1 MIELTVDA
9 VGLARSRF
17 AVSPLHEVVATLLP
31 WGLQPAP
38 DADPWVARARRVLRR
53 ARLPLLREL
62 ALDGSGYVPDFLN
75 PYPCGPSP
83 TVEEELERVRRTPP
97 ERVLSE
103 LEALRV
109 GRPHNGLDGC
119 ELPPGVRRAMTRGGT
134 YVARQAA
141 DEMRHYWELAFAPH
155 WEAAKATLDAELSR
169 CAGVLA
175 GHGAER
181 LFNSLHS
188 QIRWVEGTLRVASR
202 LRIALPVPLVVVVP
216 SIVAPR
222 PGVAVD
228 PTCGQERPPMLIYPV
243 RDKAIAPT
251 APTSE
256 MAQLLGPTRA
266 GLLAALA
273 QPASTAQ
280 LAALHFLSP
289 ATVSYHLG
297 VLRRAGLVAR
307 TRSGRSVLYRRTPEG
322 TRLARNRSM
331 PALVNPAGATAAG
344 LPVTTR

>member
-1 MIELTVDA
+1 MIELTVDGA
-9 VGLARSRF
+9 GLARSRF

-53 ARLPLLREL
+53 ARLPLLSEL
-62 ALDGSGYVPDFLN
+62 ALEGPGYVPDFLN
-75 PYPCGPSP
+75 PYPSGPSP
-83 TVEEELERVRRTPP
+83 SVEEELERVRRTPP

-109 GRPHNGLDGC
+109 GRPRNGLAGS
-119 ELPPGVRRAMTRGGT
+119 ELPEGVRRAMAQGGAH
-134 YVARQAA
+134 VARQAA
-141 DEMRHYWELAFAPH
+141 DELRRYWELAFAPH
-155 WEAAKATLDAELSR
+155 WEAAKAALDAEVGR

-175 GHGAER
+175 GYGAAR

-188 QIRWVEGTLRVASR
+188 EIEWAEGTLRVGSR
-202 LRIALPVPLVVVVP
+202 LRIALPVSMVVVVP
-216 SIVAPR
+216 SLVMPR

-228 PTCGQERPPMLIYPV
+228 PTRDEDRPPMLIYPL
-243 RDKAIAPT
+243 RDKAVTGAIAPVVPST
-251 APTSE
+251 E

-266 GLLAALA
+266 GLLAALT

-280 LAALHFLSP
+280 LAARHFLSP

-297 VLRRAGLVAR
+297 VLHRAGLITR
-307 TRSGRSVLYRRTPEG
+307 TRAGRSVLYRRTPEG
-322 TRLARNRSM
+322 TRL
-331 PALVNPAGATAAG
+331 
-344 LPVTTR
+344 TRKR